1 MHARASRRPDHQK
14 ARWRPSRAE
23 EIRFLVEGYTRGE
36 VADYQMAAFLM
47 AVYYQGMSDE
57 ETAELTLAMVD
68 SGAKVDLRR
77 IPGVK
82 VDKHSTGG
90 VGDKTTLA
98 LVPLVAACGLPVAK
112 MSGRALGHTGGTLDK
127 LEAIPGF
134 RTELS
139 LDEFMETLERTGAVI
154 AGQSLDLTPADK
166 ALYALRDVTGTVE
179 SLPLIASS
187 VMSKKIAAGADAFVL
202 DVKAGKAAF
211 MKDAGQARVLAE
223 TMIRIA
229 AGQGVEPSPG

>member
-1 MHARASRRPDHQK
+1 MRAVDLIIKKRDGGHLTR
-14 ARWRPSRAE
+14 E

-98 LVPLVAACGLPVAK
+98 LVPW
-112 MSGRALGHTGGTLDK
+112 SR
-127 LEAIPGF
+127 
-134 RTELS
+134 R
-139 LDEFMETLERTGAVI
+139 
-154 AGQSLDLTPADK
+154 
-166 ALYALRDVTGTVE
+166 
-179 SLPLIASS
+179 
-187 VMSKKIAAGADAFVL
+187 
-202 DVKAGKAAF
+202 AAF
-211 MKDAGQARVLAE
+211 LLRRCRAGLWATR
-223 TMIRIA
+223 
-229 AGQGVEPSPG
+229 AGPWTSSRRSPVFGPSFRSMSLWKR

>member
-1 MHARASRRPDHQK
+1 VRAVDLIIKKRDGGHLTR
-14 ARWRPSRAE
+14 E

-98 LVPLVAACGLPVAK
+98 LVPF
-112 MSGRALGHTGGTLDK
+112 GRGVRPSCCEDVG
-127 LEAIPGF
+127 PGF
-134 RTELS
+134 
-139 LDEFMETLERTGAVI
+139 GPH
-154 AGQSLDLTPADK
+154 G
-166 ALYALRDVTGTVE
+166 RD
-179 SLPLIASS
+179 P
-187 VMSKKIAAGADAFVL
+187 
-202 DVKAGKAAF
+202 
-211 MKDAGQARVLAE
+211 GQARGDPRFSDRAFA
-223 TMIRIA
+223 R
-229 AGQGVEPSPG
+229 